1 MTSTVLEYRADSPD
15 TRARYRVLAL
25 LCLAASVAYV
35 QRAGVAVSA
44 SAIRSSFH
52 LDTFWFGTVLAAF
65 GLGYALMQIPSGWLA
80 DRWGSRVALALY
92 ASLWSTL
99 TGATALAQGYGSLLA
114 LWCLMGAAQAGIF
127 PASIRAI
134 RNFFGVEQRGMA
146 NGFLAS
152 SMAIGGALA
161 PAVTGLL
168 IGAMSWRLI
177 LLAYALPGIAW
188 AVLWYSSVREPRGAA
203 SNNAANVNPEPA
215 AHVFDRIVTSPSMW
229 LLCAQQFLRA
239 AAMIFFA
246 TWFPTFLQES
256 RHVSVAESGYLT
268 AFAGGGAILG
278 SLLGGV
284 VSDRVLVLT
293 GSHRLSRQG
302 LAVCGMVA
310 CATLIFTAHFVAHTT
325 LAVGVISAGTFC
337 GTFGGVSGYTVAVD
351 FGGRRSAT
359 VFSVMNMCGNFG
371 AMLFPLAIGWL
382 VRRTGNWD
390 LALFIFAGIF
400 AVDAVCWALLNP
412 KGPLFPE
419 GVESTMNHAV
429 YDAHAQRDNGSDAP
443 RLVPAADTTT
453 STPTADT
460 AAGSEARR

>member
-1 MTSTVLEYRADSPD
+1 
-15 TRARYRVLAL
+15 
-25 LCLAASVAYV
+25 
-35 QRAGVAVSA
+35 
-44 SAIRSSFH
+44 
-52 LDTFWFGTVLAAF
+52 
-65 GLGYALMQIPSGWLA
+65 MQIPSGWLA
-80 DRWGSRVALALY
+80 DRWGSRLSLTLY
-92 ASLWSTL
+92 AVLWSAF
-99 TGATALAQGYGSLLA
+99 TGATALARGYGSLLI

-134 RNFFGVEQRGMA
+134 RNFFAVEQRGFA
-146 NGFLAS
+146 NGMLAS
-152 SMAIGGALA
+152 SMAVGGALA
-161 PAVTGLL
+161 PAVTGVL
-168 IGAMSWRLI
+168 IGSMSWRMI
-177 LLAYALPGIAW
+177 LLAYAMPGIVW
-188 AVLWYSSVREPRGAA
+188 AVLYGLSVRESRAA
-203 SNNAANVNPEPA
+203 TSSNATRSSSNAAD
-215 AHVFDRIVTSPSMW
+215 VFHRIVSSRSMW

-278 SLLGGV
+278 SLLGGI
-284 VSDRVLVLT
+284 VSDRVLRLT

-302 LAVCGMVA
+302 LAVGGMVA
-310 CATLIFTAHFVAHTT
+310 CATLIFTAHFVANTT
-325 LAVGVISAGTFC
+325 LAVAVISAGTFC

-412 KGPLFPE
+412 TGPLFPE
-419 GVESTMNHAV
+419 GVESTMNHA
-429 YDAHAQRDNGSDAP
+429 AHDSHPERDSDP
-443 RLVPAADTTT
+443 SHPHRAA
-453 STPTADT
+453 
-460 AAGSEARR
+460 AAAAAVGIEGRRR

>member
-1 MTSTVLEYRADSPD
+1 MTSNVLEYRVDSIERG
-15 TRARYRVLAL
+15 TRYRVLAL
-25 LCLAASVAYV
+25 LCLAACIAYV

-44 SAIRSSFH
+44 GAIRSSFH
-52 LDTFWFGTVLAAF
+52 LDTFWFGSVMSAW

-80 DRWGSRVALALY
+80 DRWGSRSALALY
-92 ASLWSTL
+92 ALLWSIL

-134 RNFFGVEQRGMA
+134 RNFFAIEQRGFA

-152 SMAIGGALA
+152 SMAVGGALA
-161 PAVTGLL
+161 PALTGLL
-168 IGAMSWRLI
+168 IVRMSWRVI
-177 LLAYALPGIAW
+177 LLAYACPGIAW
-188 AVLWYSSVREPRGAA
+188 AALFYASVREPRTSTTHSTA
-203 SNNAANVNPEPA
+203 SGRSELASD
-215 AHVFDRIVTSPSMW
+215 VFHRVVASPSMW
-229 LLCAQQFLRA
+229 LLCGQQFLRA

-256 RHVSVAESGYLT
+256 RGVSVAQSGFLT

-278 SLLGGV
+278 SLLGGIA
-284 VSDRVLVLT
+284 SDRVLVVT
-293 GSHRLSRQG
+293 GSQRLSRQG
-302 LAVCGMVA
+302 LAVCGMIA
-310 CATLIFTAHFVAHTT
+310 CATLIFTAHFVANTT
-325 LAVGVISAGTFC
+325 LAVAVISAGTFC

-419 GVESTMNHAV
+419 GPESTMNHA
-429 YDAHAQRDNGSDAP
+429 ANESHPQRDDDP
-443 RLVPAADTTT
+443 RDPGLSATAAAAT
-453 STPTADT
+453 
-460 AAGSEARR
+460 AGSEGRQ

>member
-1 MTSTVLEYRADSPD
+1 VDSID
-15 TRARYRVLAL
+15 TRARYRVLAM
-25 LCLAASVAYV
+25 LCVAACIAYV

-44 SAIRSSFH
+44 SAIRSSFG
-52 LDTFWFGTVLAAF
+52 LDTFWFGTVMSAW
-65 GLGYALMQIPSGWLA
+65 GMGYALMQIPAGWLA
-80 DRWGSRVALALY
+80 DRWGSRAALALY
-92 ASLWSTL
+92 ALLWSTL
-99 TGATALAQGYGSLLA
+99 TGATALATGYGSLLA

-134 RNFFGVEQRGMA
+134 RNFFAAEQRGTA
-146 NGFLAS
+146 NGLLAS
-152 SMAIGGALA
+152 SMAVGGALA

-168 IGAMSWRLI
+168 IVEMSWRVI
-177 LLAYALPGIAW
+177 LLAYAFPGIAW
-188 AVLWYSSVREPRGAA
+188 AVLFYASVREPRSSTTSAA
-203 SNNAANVNPEPA
+203 GPGQAELASD
-215 AHVFDRIVTSPSMW
+215 VFHRIVSSPSMW

-256 RHVSVAESGYLT
+256 RHVSVAQSGYLT

-278 SLLGGV
+278 SLLGGI
-284 VSDRVLVLT
+284 VSDRVLRLT

-302 LAVCGMVA
+302 LAVCGMIA
-310 CATLIFTAHFVAHTT
+310 CATLIFTAHFVANTT
-325 LAVGVISAGTFC
+325 IAVAIISAGTFC

-371 AMLFPLAIGWL
+371 AMIFPLAIGWL

-419 GVESTMNHAV
+419 GVE
-429 YDAHAQRDNGSDAP
+429 P
-443 RLVPAADTTT
+443 I
-453 STPTADT
+453 
-460 AAGSEARR
+460 